1 MGKLKVIDFFS
12 GCGGSSLGIE
22 HAGLDMVLA
31 VDLWEDACK
40 THELNIDCPVWCK
53 DINLIE
59 ASELPECDVII
70 GSPPC
75 QRFSQANYYS
85 RDYDDSLVKRFM
97 EIVEQVNPKYWV
109 WENVVGA
116 KRAMPGV
123 CLDAQNFGLPQRR
136 KRHFV
141 SNFKLPTENSEPR
154 RVISDV
160 VEPEG
165 CGILD
170 GYNSKV
176 YPLDKVCPTVRRIPL
191 KWYDG
196 REMPKR
202 FRFTGFTH
210 LSIEDHLKLMGF
222 PSDYKLYGTKTSKML
237 QIGNA
242 VCPPVMKSIAERILE
257 YENGFGSTNETRSPF
272 FAEVG

>member
-1 MGKLKVIDFFS
+1 
-12 GCGGSSLGIE
+12 
-22 HAGLDMVLA
+22 
-31 VDLWEDACK
+31 
-40 THELNIDCPVWCK
+40 
-53 DINLIE
+53 
-59 ASELPECDVII
+59 
-70 GSPPC
+70 
-75 QRFSQANYYS
+75 
-85 RDYDDSLVKRFM
+85 
-97 EIVEQVNPKYWV
+97 
-109 WENVVGA
+109 
-116 KRAMPGV
+116 MPGV

-141 SNFKLPTENSEPR
+141 SNFKLPTENSEPK

-176 YPLDKVCPTVRRIPL
+176 YPLDKVSPTVRRIPL

-210 LSIEDHLKLMGF
+210 LSIEDHLKLRGF
-222 PSDYKLYGTKTSKML
+222 PCDYKLYGTKTSKML

-257 YENGFGSTNETRSPF
+257 YENGFGSTTETRSPF

>member
-22 HAGLDMVLA
+22 QAGLDMVLA

-116 KRAMPGV
+116 KRAMPAFV
-123 CLDAQNFGLPQRR
+123 WTHKTLVYHKEENATLYQTLNYPPKTLNQN
-136 KRHFV
+136 
-141 SNFKLPTENSEPR
+141 E
-154 RVISDV
+154 
-160 VEPEG
+160 
-165 CGILD
+165 
-170 GYNSKV
+170 
-176 YPLDKVCPTVRRIPL
+176 
-191 KWYDG
+191 
-196 REMPKR
+196 
-202 FRFTGFTH
+202 
-210 LSIEDHLKLMGF
+210 
-222 PSDYKLYGTKTSKML
+222 LYQMS
-237 QIGNA
+237 
-242 VCPPVMKSIAERILE
+242 
-257 YENGFGSTNETRSPF
+257 
-272 FAEVG
+272 